1 MSYPNFRNKHARDSL
16 LTPRDY
22 LAYARSR
29 KLVPA
34 ARPKSLIVA
43 YHRSL
48 MRYVL
53 QNHRTKR
60 VKGFFGEMF
69 LLTETDSRVG
79 IIGHFGVGAPQ
90 AVIHLEEFIAWGV
103 RRFVSVGTAGSLQV
117 GLRVGDL
124 VLCERAIRDEG
135 SSHHYL
141 APSRYAY
148 ASKSLTARVR
158 TCLEFQKLAYTSGT
172 SWTIDTPYRETIDEA
187 RRYQRQGVLTVEME
201 AAALFAVGLYR
212 VAEVAAL
219 FTISDALCD
228 EEGDMA
234 WRPQFHARR
243 NLRGLETIYRVA
255 LDALSTRRS
264 PSTAASSR
272 GLARSASP

>member
-1 MSYPNFRNKHARDSL
+1 VPYPNFRNKHARDSL
-16 LTPRDY
+16 ITPRDY

-29 KLVPA
+29 RLVPA
-34 ARPKSLIVA
+34 ARPRGLIVA

-53 QNHRTKR
+53 QNHRARR

-69 LLTETDSRVG
+69 LLTETHHRVG

-103 RRFVSVGTAGSLQV
+103 RRFVSVGTAGSLQPD
-117 GLRVGDL
+117 LRVGDL

-148 ASKSLTARVR
+148 PSKALTARVR
-158 TCLEFQKLAYTSGT
+158 TSLRSRDLAYTSGT
-172 SWTIDTPYRETIDEA
+172 SWTIDTPYRETVDEA
-187 RRYQRQGVLTVEME
+187 MRYHRQGVLTVEME
-201 AAALFAVGLYR
+201 AAALFAVGSYR
-212 VAEVAAL
+212 DAEVASL
-219 FTISDALCD
+219 FTISDALCG
-228 EEGDMA
+228 EKGEMS

-243 NLRGLETIYRVA
+243 SLRGLEMIYRVA
-255 LDALSTRRS
+255 VDALSNRRS
-264 PSTAASSR
+264 PSTAAANPGS
-272 GLARSASP
+272 ARSASP